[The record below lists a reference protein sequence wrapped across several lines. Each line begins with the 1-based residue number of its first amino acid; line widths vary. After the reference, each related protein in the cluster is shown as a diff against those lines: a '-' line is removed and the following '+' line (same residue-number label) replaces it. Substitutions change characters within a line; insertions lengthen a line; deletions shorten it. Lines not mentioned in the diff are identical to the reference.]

1 VAPASPLVRTLDVG
15 ERSDGNLDGVDVVY
29 VARPVDGEAVRALVD
44 VGVVTG
50 LDLTQGEGTDGGSNS
65 PSPDEVAD
73 FLAVLAHA
81 PTGFVA
87 RARSADDVLA
97 VLAATVAALR
107 GDDVRAAW
115 TYPDVAGL
123 AGLRP
128 AAATAVREVLLGVE
142 VADVMGVAAG
152 LAALGGADG
161 RDGKWQDCV
170 GGLRNLGDV
179 PRIAYFGPSG
189 TFTEMALA
197 EFEAG
202 GAFEGQVDRV
212 AAESQAAA
220 LDLVRA
226 GEVDGAVVP
235 IESSVEGS
243 IPSTLD
249 SLATGPR
256 LQIMAEVELDIAFTI
271 VARPGTTSASVRSVA
286 AYPVAAAQVRHWIA
300 QNLPQARVQFSASN
314 AAAAE
319 DVAAGHADAGVAT
332 ALAGERMGLIAL
344 ADGVADHDA
353 AVTRFVLVTR
363 PGVAPVPTGADRT
376 SVVLGLSN
384 EPGSLMRAFA
394 EFATRGIDLTRIES
408 RPTRARKGTYRFFID
423 CVGHVD
429 DPAVAEALKALYRT
443 AIVRY
448 LGSWPASSPTGTP
461 PPSDAE
467 AAQWLA
473 DLRKGLADP

>member
-1 VAPASPLVRTLDVG
+1 M
-15 ERSDGNLDGVDVVY
+15 
-29 VARPVDGEAVRALVD
+29 
-44 VGVVTG
+44 
-50 LDLTQGEGTDGGSNS
+50 
-65 PSPDEVAD
+65 PS
-73 FLAVLAHA
+73 
-81 PTGFVA
+81 
-87 RARSADDVLA
+87 
-97 VLAATVAALR
+97 
-107 GDDVRAAW
+107 
-115 TYPDVAGL
+115 
-123 AGLRP
+123 
-128 AAATAVREVLLGVE
+128 
-142 VADVMGVAAG
+142 
-152 LAALGGADG
+152 GADG
-161 RDGKWQDCV
+161 PQGKWRGRTD
-170 GGLRNLGDV
+170 GLRNLGDV

-197 EFEAG
+197 ELETG
-202 GAFEGQVDRV
+202 GAFDGEVERV
-212 AAESQAAA
+212 AAATQAAA

-226 GEVDGAVVP
+226 GEVEGAVVP

-243 IPSTLD
+243 IPVTLD

-271 VARPGTTSASVRSVA
+271 VVRPGTTSASVRSVA
-286 AYPVAAAQVRHWIA
+286 AYPVAAAQVRRWLE
-300 QNLPQARVQFSASN
+300 QNLPQAQVQFSASN

-319 DVAAGHADAGVAT
+319 DVAAGQADAGVAT
-332 ALAGERMGLIAL
+332 ALAGERMGLTVL

-363 PGVAPVPTGADRT
+363 PGAAPVPTGADRT

-408 RPTRARKGTYRFFID
+408 RPTRARMGTYRFFLD

-429 DPAVAEALKALYRT
+429 DPAVAEALKALHRT
-443 AIVRY
+443 ATVRY

-467 AAQWLA
+467 ATQWLA
-473 DLRKGLADP
+473 DLREGLADP